1 MAEEEESCLG
11 FSFSVEHDLWR
22 DNDKRIS
29 AISEFLNNLNK
40 TDEQKEFFI
49 INHKETDITTDESK
63 ISFIGKCSP
72 SFPLYCNGEKM
83 ETSSDGT
90 FSLEFALKPG
100 KNVYNFEQNNK
111 KLTYTVTCKVN
122 IMRSVSPTGR
132 ITVPGGITLEVT
144 ANALRGAQVTA
155 TLGKTTVKLSQ
166 SQTLEPEKRG
176 SSRCLFRFC
185 DLLREICFA
194 RRKSHTT
201 NIGYCKFYCPN

>member
-1 MAEEEESCLG
+1 
-11 FSFSVEHDLWR
+11 
-22 DNDKRIS
+22 
-29 AISEFLNNLNK
+29 
-40 TDEQKEFFI
+40 
-49 INHKETDITTDESK
+49 
-63 ISFIGKCSP
+63 
-72 SFPLYCNGEKM
+72 M

-166 SQTLEPEKRG
+166 SQTLEPGKKG
-176 SSRCLFRFC
+176 QLPMPFPI
-185 DLLREICFA
+185 L
-194 RRKSHTT
+194 
-201 NIGYCKFYCPN
+201 